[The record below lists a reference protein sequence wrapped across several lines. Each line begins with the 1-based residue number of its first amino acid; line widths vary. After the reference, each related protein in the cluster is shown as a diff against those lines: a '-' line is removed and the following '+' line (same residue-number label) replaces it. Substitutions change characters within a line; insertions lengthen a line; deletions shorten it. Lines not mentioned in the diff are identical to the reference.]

1 MDLYIIGTH
10 HKHQF
15 GPCTV
20 FNTTEQACK
29 TFALYLKEQC
39 QSLSIRTLAEEM
51 SIDVRKKW
59 DLSQTVPESVAFD
72 LDLDHADCD
81 PDEKERS
88 HLGIQG
94 EGAIKMNGLFH
105 RQSKE
110 IVQENIQHDNDKRE
124 YEWIRRLSQLQN
136 LPVLFVCGYDHPS
149 SLLKKARECGL
160 SAQII
165 VEKWTPNK
173 TNALDPQS

>member
-1 MDLYIIGTH
+1 MDLYIIGTD

-51 SIDVRKKW
+51 SIDARKKW

-72 LDLDHADCD
+72 LDLEHADCD
-81 PDEKERS
+81 PDEEERS

-94 EGAIKMNGLFH
+94 EGAIKM
-105 RQSKE
+105 K
-110 IVQENIQHDNDKRE
+110 NIQHDNDKRE

-173 TNALDPQS
+173 INALDPQS